1 MLRELTFH
9 IAVRETEAKAR
20 GEKRSEVAS
29 SGHRGTSTTVTSQWE
44 AGERSQTPSALTHE
58 YANVRCPRRAKEDTE
73 TSGYQKLWDGRNPRR
88 QLMNLGFH
96 FGMMKMFWN

>member
-29 SGHRGTSTTVTSQWE
+29 SGHVGTSTTVTSQWE

-58 YANVRCPRRAKEDTE
+58 YANVRCPRGDKRRDRRVGTRSCGTE
-73 TSGYQKLWDGRNPRR
+73 GIRGDS
-88 QLMNLGFH
+88 
-96 FGMMKMFWN
+96 